1 MNGYKVVEKWEC
13 ENLNGKKNAKA
24 YLHESKIFFFKSL
37 PLDPKDALFGGRTSP
52 ACLKYSAKD
61 NEKIMYLDFT
71 SLYPSVQKKNIFPVG
86 HPQIYIGNNECRKI
100 DLKTVMGLVICTVL
114 PPRNLLFPVL
124 PVRIEGKLIFPLCFA
139 CAKEKQQACNHV
151 EMERYLCGTWTSVE
165 RNKAVEKK
173 YQIVEI
179 FEIYDYKQRKQI
191 FGEYV
196 NTFLKIKQ
204 ESSGVPKDC
213 LHEDGRINERRL
225 DNFVKD
231 FQRVEGVL
239 LEKEK
244 IRKNPALRTI
254 AKKLLNS
261 LWGKLAQNDNSV
273 VVDFLN
279 DYEELAEML
288 NDNTLELARLAFLHA
303 KLHF

>member
-1 MNGYKVVEKWEC
+1 
-13 ENLNGKKNAKA
+13 
-24 YLHESKIFFFKSL
+24 
-37 PLDPKDALFGGRTSP
+37 
-52 ACLKYSAKD
+52 
-61 NEKIMYLDFT
+61 MYLDFT

-86 HPQIYIGNNECRKI
+86 HPQIYIGNDECRKI
-100 DLKTVMGLVICTVL
+100 DLKNVMGLVKCTVL

-151 EMERYLCGTWTSVE
+151 ETERYLCGTWTSVE
-165 RNKAVEKK
+165 INKAVEKK
-173 YQIVEI
+173 YQIVEIFEI

-204 ESSGVPKDC
+204 ESSGVPQDC
-213 LHEDGRINERRL
+213 LDEDGRVNEQRL

-244 IRKNPALRTI
+244 IQKNPALRTI

-288 NDNTLELARLAFLHA
+288 NDNTLELTSIDFISDNIARCTHKKKLSTSIYLENRNVVVASFVTAYARLELY
-303 KLHF
+303 KNC